1 MDDVVDRLGGL
12 DSPLDADRLSQGQ
25 RQLLCIARA
34 MLAGKRIILI
44 DEASSNVDERSERLI
59 RDVMREQFASCTVIA
74 VAHRLGAVVDF
85 DRVAVMGGGQL
96 LEWDN
101 PRALLKR
108 DSEFKRLW
116 DLGAS

>member
-1 MDDVVDRLGGL
+1 
-12 DSPLDADRLSQGQ
+12 
-25 RQLLCIARA
+25 
-34 MLAGKRIILI
+34 
-44 DEASSNVDERSERLI
+44 
-59 RDVMREQFASCTVIA
+59 MREQFASCTVIA
-74 VAHRLGAVVDF
+74 VARRLGAVVDF